1 MPATVGVIPG
11 APHLLHVPAAEEGTL
26 LAQAAVK
33 EAGTKESH
41 DSMFFIGAGLPS
53 VPWKLVN
60 RIQTG
65 EFVDM
70 AELLPDR
77 ISVSASPL
85 FASEKEERP
94 SQRSKRCQVSTITE
108 WVQCFSKR
116 SGYPCLLKLGSIQQ
130 V

>member
-1 MPATVGVIPG
+1 MYALSHAAHTGTHTPATVGIIPG
-11 APHLLHVPAAEEGTL
+11 PPLLLHMPASEEGTSP
-26 LAQAAVK
+26 AATIK

-41 DSMFFIGAGLPS
+41 DSMFFIGAGLPP
-53 VPWKLVN
+53 VPRKLVD

-77 ISVSASPL
+77 IGVSASPQ

-94 SQRSKRCQVSTITE
+94 TQRSK
-108 WVQCFSKR
+108 
-116 SGYPCLLKLGSIQQ
+116 
-130 V
+130 